1 MARKNKSLVRKKEIL
16 ECFYQVIDQEGIEN
30 ASFAKIAKL
39 MDVNPSLLI
48 HYFSNKEEMIIAM
61 VDWLI
66 ERYQGDYMERLEAIE
81 DPKDRLKFVIFGIF
95 SKEWISLV
103 DNNVFYAFYCQT
115 YRNEQIRDRFQ
126 HMYGLFKDFLLDELK
141 LCQSHKLID
150 PKLDLNLFADFLISL
165 QEGNSYYQGLMKGN
179 ISGKA
184 TAEFHMAQVYKLLGW
199 TK

>member
-103 DNNVFYAFYCQT
+103 DNNVFLLFIAKPIAMSKSETVFNTCMVYSKTFYW
-115 YRNEQIRDRFQ
+115 
-126 HMYGLFKDFLLDELK
+126 M
-141 LCQSHKLID
+141 
-150 PKLDLNLFADFLISL
+150 NLSCVNPI
-165 QEGNSYYQGLMKGN
+165 N
-179 ISGKA
+179 
-184 TAEFHMAQVYKLLGW
+184 
-199 TK
+199 